1 MKTLLKIAVL
11 AVVGLI
17 AIALVGMVLGT
28 IGFLLKLLI
37 PLAVLAVIGFVV
49 LKFLGGSN
57 GGTKQPSLPP
67 EPPQSPGPGPGPA
80 TASKPA
86 KMTDADAARQFE
98 ELRAKKPS

>member
-11 AVVGLI
+11 AIVGLI

-49 LKFLGGSN
+49 LKFLSAGSD
-57 GGTKQPSLPP
+57 GGTKQQSLPP
-67 EPPQSPGPGPGPA
+67 EPPQSPGPGPAAAPK
-80 TASKPA
+80 SA

-98 ELRAKKPS
+98 EMRAKKP